1 MGTSLDLE
9 YVWVEG
15 GLAVENEEVLIE
27 DLRKILEKAREEY
40 SDLSDLDL
48 LETNKDELRT
58 YFSHS
63 GVLKGLINSIEAY
76 LHESKMLR

>member
-9 YVWVEG
+9 YVWVEV
-15 GLAVENEEVLIE
+15 GLAVEKEVVLIE

-48 LETNKDELRT
+48 LETNKDELHN
-58 YFSHS
+58 YFNHS
-63 GVLKGLINSIEAY
+63 EVMKGLINSIEAY
-76 LHESKMLR
+76 LDESKMSK